1 MGVPLGRSVMFGDS
15 QAVIISSTV
24 PHSQIKKRH
33 DILSYHR
40 VRSAVAAN
48 IFSFSHLPGDINP
61 ADILS
66 KHWGFQQVKRQ
77 LKAMLFKA
85 GDTME
90 IDDDEHNVRTKGE

>member
-1 MGVPLGRSVMFGDS
+1 MGVPLGRSIMFGDS

-48 IFSFSHLPGDINP
+48 IFSFHHLPGDINP